1 MKKITNIMLS
11 FILVF
16 SVFTGCGRKEES
28 LANKYN
34 AVINTGNDIYSDVPL
49 TYTDGF
55 ASDIAVIGE
64 NAADTAGS
72 EELHS
77 ESALLID
84 ATTGNVLFSK
94 NPHKKQ
100 YPASTTKV
108 LTSIIALKYADAE
121 AVRKVGNE
129 VIINESNVILCDYR
143 MGDMIPLDIALHGSL
158 MMSGNDAAAVLAL
171 FAADSL
177 DDFAELMN
185 KEAAAIGATNSHFV
199 NPHGL
204 YDENH
209 YTTAY
214 DLYLIFNEAI
224 KYDKFVD
231 TISCKKY
238 TNSFIRKTSYGEYTI
253 NCTYSNSNQYV
264 TGDIPTPYGIT
275 VIGGKAGYTELAR
288 RSYVML
294 AEAGGHQYILI
305 TMRCDTTAE
314 MYEDL
319 TYLLNRIP
327 VKDDAY
333 ADNK

>member
-1 MKKITNIMLS
+1 MKKITKIMLS
-11 FILVF
+11 FILVI
-16 SVFTGCGRKEES
+16 SVFSGCGRKEES

-84 ATTGNVLFSK
+84 ATTGSVLFSK

-121 AVRKVGNE
+121 AVRKVGSE

-177 DDFAELMN
+177 DEFAELMN

-294 AEAGGHQYILI
+294 AEAGGHRYILI